1 MVPVVFS
8 IFFLSHK
15 CTDRNWSS
23 CLSTTTLKAMS
34 VLPTLLLRATL
45 LPTALPCVPS
55 RSCWFPNPTSPAIV
69 IGSGLGCVTQVW
81 PVRALSPEKVS
92 WCWREDPHFL
102 SLVKFWDVSPEAAGD
117 PADIEGIYKESI
129 RLKTEMRSGGTVL
142 VASEDLVFIPGLQEL
157 ALAFRSLIS
166 HLVL

>member
-23 CLSTTTLKAMS
+23 CLSTTTLKAMP
-34 VLPTLLLRATL
+34 VLPTLLRATL

-55 RSCWFPNPTSPAIV
+55 RGWCLPNPTSPAIV
-69 IGSGLGCVTQVW
+69 IGSGLGYVAHVW
-81 PVRALSPEKVS
+81 PVRGLSPEKVS

-102 SLVKFWDVSPEAAGD
+102 SLVKFWHVNLEAAGD

-129 RLKTEMRSGGTVL
+129 KLKTEMRSRGTVL
-142 VASEDLVFIPGLQEL
+142 VASEDLVLIPGLQ
-157 ALAFRSLIS
+157 
-166 HLVL
+166 